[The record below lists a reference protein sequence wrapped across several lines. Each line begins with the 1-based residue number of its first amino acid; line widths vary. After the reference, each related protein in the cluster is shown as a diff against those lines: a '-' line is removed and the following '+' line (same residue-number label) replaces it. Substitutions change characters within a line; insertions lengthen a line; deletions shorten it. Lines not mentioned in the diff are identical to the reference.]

1 MHKNVKF
8 SIFNFQF
15 SIFFCIFAADMR
27 KIAFIALCLFCFV
40 CAHAETIVLRTG
52 TRMKGTIVFQNEEVV
67 IVRDA
72 EGARFQF
79 PRTDV
84 EQVLGDDAVETLASQ
99 DLENS
104 KEEIK
109 TPKRVTAL
117 LEVAFGAAY
126 MPGEKTGLS
135 GSADLLIGSH
145 HIRDRHLF
153 IGGGLGYHGIF
164 LNKTYNFLPVQVALR
179 MPLIEQK
186 HAPLF
191 GVSLG
196 YGVALSKQYVGGL
209 YTGLDLGYRC
219 QLNPKTAIGAVFF
232 ARFQQA
238 KVDATEIIE
247 DVEFTHRIGR
257 NFITYGAK
265 LTLYF

>member
-1 MHKNVKF
+1 MCKF
-8 SIFNFQF
+8 FRT
-15 SIFFCIFAADMR
+15 FAADMR
-27 KIAFIALCLFCFV
+27 KIAIIVLCLFCFV

-67 IVRDA
+67 IVRDT

-84 EQVLGDDAVETLASQ
+84 EQVLGDDAVVSNEGVSELAN
-99 DLENS
+99 ER
-104 KEEIK
+104 EEIK

-126 MPGEKTGLS
+126 MPGEKIGLS

-153 IGGGLGYHGIF
+153 IGGGLGYHALI
-164 LNKTYNFLPVQVALR
+164 LSETYNFLPVQVALR
-179 MPLIEQK
+179 MPLTEQK
-186 HAPLF
+186 HAPVF

-196 YGVALSKQYVGGL
+196 YGVALSKNYVGGL

-219 QLNPKTAIGAVFF
+219 QINPKTAIGAVFF

-238 KVDATEIIE
+238 KVDATEVIE

>member
-1 MHKNVKF
+1 
-8 SIFNFQF
+8 
-15 SIFFCIFAADMR
+15 MR
-27 KIAFIALCLFCFV
+27 KFAFIALCLCCFL
-40 CAHAETIVLRTG
+40 CAHAETVLLRTG
-52 TRMKGTIVFQNEEVV
+52 ARVKGTIVFQNEEVV
-67 IVRDA
+67 IVRDT

-84 EQVLGDDAVETLASQ
+84 EQVLADDAVVPNEGVSELAN
-99 DLENS
+99 ER
-104 KEEIK
+104 EEIK
-109 TPKRVTAL
+109 TQKRVSAL

-126 MPGEKTGLS
+126 MPGEKMGMS

-164 LNKTYNFLPVQVALR
+164 LNKTYNFLPIQVALR
-179 MPLIEQK
+179 MPLTEHK
-186 HAPLF
+186 HAPVF

-219 QLNPKTAIGAVFF
+219 QLNPMTAVGAVFF

>member
-1 MHKNVKF
+1 
-8 SIFNFQF
+8 
-15 SIFFCIFAADMR
+15 MR
-27 KIAFIALCLFCFV
+27 KFAFIALCLFCFV

-52 TRMKGTIVFQNEEVV
+52 ARIKGTIVFQNDDVV
-67 IVRDA
+67 IVRDS

-79 PRTDV
+79 PRTDI
-84 EQVLGDDAVETLASQ
+84 EQVLADDAVAANEEITESAN
-99 DLENS
+99 ER
-104 KEEIK
+104 KEIK
-109 TPKRVTAL
+109 TPKRVSAL
-117 LEVAFGAAY
+117 LEVGFGAAY
-126 MPGEKTGLS
+126 LPGEKAGLTGS
-135 GSADLLIGSH
+135 VDLLIGSH

-153 IGGGLGYHGIF
+153 IGGGLGYHGLF
-164 LNKTYNFLPVQVALR
+164 MEKKYNFLPVQVALR
-179 MPLIEQK
+179 VPFTEQK
-186 HAPLF
+186 HAPVF

-196 YGVALSKQYVGGL
+196 YGVAMSKKYVGGL

-219 QLNPKTAIGAVFF
+219 QINPKTAIGAVFF

-265 LTLYF
+265 FTFYF